1 MYPSFSFSSIKNMI
15 KKTKNTRYLLACRIF
30 CIFIMLLFFSQNIHS
45 EKNVSIKIYYIPFEM
60 ESPYSI
66 SPTEF
71 DRLYA
76 NNCDSIILSN
86 SLAVNTFLAKIECLH
101 DTIIENHTPD
111 KIYKSPNGEQAKI
124 QLYPRIDT
132 RGKIE
137 ITYLTKNVILYFS
150 KFKLWNSTDDVIFR
164 LSKELRN
171 HIQQLFRGNSIHG
184 NPNGE
189 KRNSKT
195 K

>member
-1 MYPSFSFSSIKNMI
+1 
-15 KKTKNTRYLLACRIF
+15 
-30 CIFIMLLFFSQNIHS
+30 
-45 EKNVSIKIYYIPFEM
+45 M

-76 NNCDSIILSN
+76 NNCDSITLSN

-111 KIYKSPNGEQAKI
+111 KIYKSPNGEQTQI